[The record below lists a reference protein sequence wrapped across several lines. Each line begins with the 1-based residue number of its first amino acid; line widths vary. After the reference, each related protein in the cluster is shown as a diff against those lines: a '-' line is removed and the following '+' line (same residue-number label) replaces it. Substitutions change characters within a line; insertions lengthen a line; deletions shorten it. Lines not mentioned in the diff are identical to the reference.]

1 MPIILE
7 GIIVLRV
14 NLTNMKIIS
23 ILDLLETLDL
33 GVVVTLEDIVL
44 LQEVAL
50 GALETQEE
58 MALEVLEIRGDP
70 QDREEMT
77 PEILMLGP
85 TTMHHRQVE
94 ISNKQQQLQEDLIH
108 LDQG

>member
-1 MPIILE
+1 M
-7 GIIVLRV
+7 
-14 NLTNMKIIS
+14 
-23 ILDLLETLDL
+23 TLDP
-33 GVVVTLEDIVL
+33 GVVVTLEDIIL

-58 MALEVLEIRGDP
+58 MALEVLEVRGDP

-85 TTMHHRQVE
+85 TTMHHRRVE
-94 ISNKQQQLQEDLIH
+94 ISKQP
-108 LDQG
+108 